1 MRSLTRR
8 AFVTTFALTLGLAG
22 CASGGGG
29 GGGGGGSANLITAEQ
44 LADMQQL
51 DAYQAIQRLRSNWLR
66 SRGGNPPQVMTDG
79 MRQQGGLDTLRQY
92 RVADIQEIRYMSAG
106 DATNR
111 YGTGFDGG
119 AILITTKR

>member
-1 MRSLTRR
+1 MASVVTRR
-8 AFVTTFALTLGLAG
+8 IFLATFALGLGLTG

-29 GGGGGGSANLITAEQ
+29 GGGGSANRITSEQ

-51 DAYQAIQRLRSNWLR
+51 DAYQAIQRLRPQWLR
-66 SRGGNPPQVMTDG
+66 SRGGSPPQVLMDN
-79 MRQQGGLDTLRQY
+79 MRQQGGLDALRQF
-92 RVADIQEIRYMSAG
+92 RVADIQELRYMSSS

-119 AILITTKR
+119 AILVVTKR